1 MLAKCDTPNSSNPQD
16 LAGREILQNAA
27 ENIQHAYT
35 VVQTAFPWHSP
46 YLDML

>member
-1 MLAKCDTPNSSNPQD
+1 MLITCNTPNSSHPQD
-16 LAGREILQNAA
+16 LADREILQNAA
-27 ENIQHAYT
+27 ENIQHDYT